1 MKYLLFS
8 ASAKRGAIL
17 GIIIWIAAIGVISS
31 IAPSLSE
38 VTTNEQD
45 EFLPGGAESVAAAQL
60 ASEKF
65 PTGDG
70 IPALI
75 VFSGSGGY
83 DALKAPISMFA
94 ESVRGSESPEAVLS
108 VLTPE
113 DSPGARASLV
123 APDSLTSMVVVT
135 LGGSP
140 SEPEFGEAVDWLS
153 DQAELVGG
161 NLQIETAVT
170 GPAGIISDAV
180 KVFSSIDLLVTLVT
194 VLLVLVLLL
203 IIYRS
208 PVLAIVPLIVIGTAL
223 TLAQSL
229 AAMLSQQFDLPLNG
243 QVTAIMSVLV
253 FGAGTNYALFIVSRY
268 REELVLN
275 PDKWSAMRTTMSHV
289 GPSIAGSA
297 GTTMVA
303 MFALTFASFGSF
315 RSLGPMLALAIFVV
329 LLSGLLVMPAV
340 IAMLGRLAFWPR
352 PLIQQSSVGTDG
364 LWHKVGRYVSRK
376 PKTVFVVTMVA
387 IVVGTLPSWSITP
400 SFNFIDGFPDD
411 AESKRG
417 YELLTNSFPPGQLAP
432 TQVLVSV
439 EQGNVLGEF
448 VELEKVSQSLAN
460 IDGIISV
467 TGPTRPTGVPVSEAQ
482 AAVFGNQRFVSPDGT
497 TARID
502 LVFGD
507 DPYDQPA
514 LTRIDTIRTAVA
526 QSPLSSVPGSQILVG
541 GESAVQAD
549 TKASIDADI
558 TWLAPVSLLAIFGVL
573 VVLLRS
579 IVAPLY
585 LVFSVIVSFGATF
598 GISVFI
604 FQEVFGHTGVA
615 YSNGVWMFIFLVALG
630 ADYNIFVMSRI
641 REAVRNEGIRDGI
654 ATAVGRTGGVVT
666 SAGIIL
672 AGTFAVLTTLPLR
685 DIFQL
690 GFAVMLGVL
699 IDTFVVRALLVPS
712 MAALLGNLSWWPW
725 RQLSSEESR
734 SASSTSDPSSITIPN
749 RSQDPQLH
757 GGELAGD

>member
-1 MKYLLFS
+1 
-8 ASAKRGAIL
+8 
-17 GIIIWIAAIGVISS
+17 
-31 IAPSLSE
+31 
-38 VTTNEQD
+38 
-45 EFLPGGAESVAAAQL
+45 
-60 ASEKF
+60 
-65 PTGDG
+65 
-70 IPALI
+70 
-75 VFSGSGGY
+75 
-83 DALKAPISMFA
+83 
-94 ESVRGSESPEAVLS
+94 
-108 VLTPE
+108 
-113 DSPGARASLV
+113 
-123 APDSLTSMVVVT
+123 
-135 LGGSP
+135 
-140 SEPEFGEAVDWLS
+140 
-153 DQAELVGG
+153 
-161 NLQIETAVT
+161 
-170 GPAGIISDAV
+170 
-180 KVFSSIDLLVTLVT
+180 
-194 VLLVLVLLL
+194 
-203 IIYRS
+203 
-208 PVLAIVPLIVIGTAL
+208 
-223 TLAQSL
+223 
-229 AAMLSQQFDLPLNG
+229 
-243 QVTAIMSVLV
+243 MSVLV

-514 LTRIDTIRTAVA
+514 LTRIDTIRTTVA

-558 TWLAPVSLLAIFGVL
+558 MWLAPVSLLAIFGVL

-712 MAALLGNLSWWPW
+712 MAALLGNLSWWPR

-757 GGELAGD
+757 GGELAGG

>member
-75 VFSGSGGY
+75 VFSSSGGY

-108 VLTPE
+108 VLTPA

-180 KVFSSIDLLVTLVT
+180 KVFSSIDLRVTLVT

-514 LTRIDTIRTAVA
+514 LTRIDTIRTTVA

-558 TWLAPVSLLAIFGVL
+558 MWLAPVSLLAIFGVL

-712 MAALLGNLSWWPW
+712 MAALLGNLSWWPR

-749 RSQDPQLH
+749 RSQDP
-757 GGELAGD
+757 

>member
-75 VFSGSGGY
+75 VFSSSGGY

-108 VLTPE
+108 VLTPA

-180 KVFSSIDLLVTLVT
+180 KVFSSIDLRVTLVT

-712 MAALLGNLSWWPW
+712 MAALLGNLSWWPR

-749 RSQDPQLH
+749 RSQDPQVH
-757 GGELAGD
+757 GGELAGR

>member
-75 VFSGSGGY
+75 VFSSSGGY

-180 KVFSSIDLLVTLVT
+180 KVFSSIDLRVTLVT

-558 TWLAPVSLLAIFGVL
+558 MWLAPVSLLAIFGVL

-630 ADYNIFVMSRI
+630 ADYNIFVMSRV

-749 RSQDPQLH
+749 RS
-757 GGELAGD
+757 

>member
-75 VFSGSGGY
+75 VFSSSGGY

-180 KVFSSIDLLVTLVT
+180 KVFSSIDLRVTLVT

-630 ADYNIFVMSRI
+630 ADYNIFVMSRV

-749 RSQDPQLH
+749 RS
-757 GGELAGD
+757 

>member
-75 VFSGSGGY
+75 VFSSSGGY

-180 KVFSSIDLLVTLVT
+180 KVFSSIDLRVTLVT

-514 LTRIDTIRTAVA
+514 LTRIDTIRTTVA

-712 MAALLGNLSWWPW
+712 MAALLGNLSWWPR

-749 RSQDPQLH
+749 RSQDPQVH
-757 GGELAGD
+757 GGELAGG

>member
-1 MKYLLFS
+1 MKFLLLS
-8 ASAKRGAIL
+8 SSSKRGAII
-17 GIIIWIAAIGVISS
+17 GMAVWFAIIGAISS
-31 IAPSLSE
+31 IAPNLSE
-38 VTTNEQD
+38 VTTSDQE
-45 EFLPGGAESVAAAQL
+45 EFLPAGAESVAAAQL
-60 ASEKF
+60 SSEKF

-70 IPALI
+70 IPALV
-75 VFSGSGGY
+75 VFKSTSGY
-83 DALKAPISMFA
+83 DVLQGPISKFA
-94 ESVRGSESPEAVLS
+94 EVARSSEAPENIVS

-113 DSPGARASLV
+113 DSPGALASLV
-123 APDSLTSMVVVT
+123 APDSLTAMAVVT
-135 LGGSP
+135 IGGSP
-140 SEPEFGEAVDWLS
+140 SGPEFGAAVVWIS
-153 DQAELVGG
+153 EQAKLVGG

-180 KVFSSIDLLVTLVT
+180 EVFNSIDLRVTLVT

-208 PVLAIVPLIVIGTAL
+208 PVLAIVPLIVTGSAL
-223 TLAQSL
+223 TLSQSL

-268 REELVLN
+268 REELVLSS
-275 PDKWSAMRTTMSHV
+275 DKWTAMRSTMSHV

-297 GTTMVA
+297 GTTVVA

-315 RSLGPMLALAIFVV
+315 KSLGPMLALAMCIV

-340 IAMLGRLAFWPR
+340 IALLGRVAFWPR
-352 PLIQQSSVGTDG
+352 PLIQESSVRTDG
-364 LWHKVGRYVSRK
+364 FWHSVGRYVSRR
-376 PKTVFVVTMVA
+376 PATVFVVTMVL
-387 IVVGTLPSWSITP
+387 IVLGTLPSWSISP

-417 YELLTNSFPPGQLAP
+417 YELLTTSFPSGQLAP
-432 TQVLVSV
+432 TQVFVNV
-439 EQGNVLGEF
+439 EQGNVLANFE
-448 VELEKVSQSLAN
+448 ELESISHSLAN
-460 IDGIISV
+460 IDGVISV
-467 TGPTRPTGVPVSEAQ
+467 TGPTRPTGVPASESQ
-482 AAVFGNQRFVSPDGT
+482 AAIFGNQRFVSPDGT

-502 LVFGD
+502 LIFGD

-514 LTRIDTIRTAVA
+514 LTRIETIRSTVA
-526 QSPLSSVPGSQILVG
+526 ESLLSSALGSQILVG

-558 TWLAPVSLLAIFGVL
+558 SWLAPVSLLAIFGVL
-573 VVLLRS
+573 IILLRS

-641 REAVRNEGIRDGI
+641 REATRKEGIRNGI
-654 ATAVGRTGGVVT
+654 ATAIGRTGGVVT

-712 MAALLGNLSWWPW
+712 MTALLGNLSWWPK
-725 RQLSSEESR
+725 RQLSS
-734 SASSTSDPSSITIPN
+734 
-749 RSQDPQLH
+749 
-757 GGELAGD
+757 

>member
-75 VFSGSGGY
+75 VFSSSGGY

-108 VLTPE
+108 VLTPA

-180 KVFSSIDLLVTLVT
+180 KVFSSIDLRVTLVT

-558 TWLAPVSLLAIFGVL
+558 MWLAPVSLLAIFGVL

-712 MAALLGNLSWWPW
+712 MAALLGNLSWWPR

-749 RSQDPQLH
+749 RSQDPQVH
-757 GGELAGD
+757 GGELAGR

>member
-75 VFSGSGGY
+75 VFSSSGGY

-180 KVFSSIDLLVTLVT
+180 KVFSSIDLRVTLVT

-712 MAALLGNLSWWPW
+712 MAALLGNLSWWPR

-749 RSQDPQLH
+749 RS
-757 GGELAGD
+757 

>member
-75 VFSGSGGY
+75 VFSSSGGY

-108 VLTPE
+108 VLTPA

-180 KVFSSIDLLVTLVT
+180 KVFSSIDLRVTLVT

-630 ADYNIFVMSRI
+630 ADYNIFVMSRV

-749 RSQDPQLH
+749 RS
-757 GGELAGD
+757 